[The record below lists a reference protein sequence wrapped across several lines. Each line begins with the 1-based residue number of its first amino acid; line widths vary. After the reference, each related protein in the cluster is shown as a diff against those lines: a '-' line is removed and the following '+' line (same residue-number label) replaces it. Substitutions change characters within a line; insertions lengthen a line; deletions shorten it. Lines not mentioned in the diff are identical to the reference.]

1 MFSGFSAYLEHWPLA
16 RPFRISR
23 GAKVEAVVAVV
34 QARAG
39 DCVGRGESVPYA
51 RYGESPESVLTQL
64 EILSKHGPLALG
76 REGLLELLPP
86 GAARNAA
93 DCALWDLEAQRTGRS
108 VADILRQDSPP
119 SFTTAV
125 TVCLD
130 DPHKMGEA
138 ASRVCDAPLIKVKV
152 DAQPEAAIAAVA
164 RAAPHARLIVDPN
177 ESWTVDLLRELQP
190 FLVQSNVA
198 MVEQPVPATSDE
210 LLEGFAPLV
219 PLCADESVHTTADLQ
234 HVVKRYQ
241 LINIKLDKT
250 GGLTEA
256 LKLRQAARAG
266 GLGVMVGCMVCT
278 SLGIAPALQLACGAD
293 FLDLDGPWW
302 LLNDRPHGVRIERG
316 TLTVDSRLLWGRPE
330 NDQHRRAGR

>member
-23 GAKVEAVVAVV
+23 GAKTEAVVVV
-34 QARAG
+34 VEARA
-39 DCVGRGESVPYA
+39 DDYVGRGESVPYA
-51 RYGESPESVLTQL
+51 RYGQTPESVLRQL
-64 EILSKHGPLALG
+64 EVLSKHGPRELG

-93 DCALWDLEAQRTGRS
+93 DCALWDLEARRTGRS
-108 VADILRQDSPP
+108 VADILRQDFPP

-125 TVCLD
+125 TVSLD
-130 DPHKMGEA
+130 DPQKMGEE

-152 DAQPEAAIAAVA
+152 DAQPEAAIAAVM

-177 ESWTVDLLRELQP
+177 ESWTFDLLRELQP
-190 FLVQSNVA
+190 LLVQSNVA
-198 MVEQPVPATSDE
+198 VVEQPLPAKSDGM
-210 LLEGFAPLV
+210 LEGFVPLV
-219 PLCADESVHTTADLQ
+219 PLCADESVHTMAELEY
-234 HVVKRYQ
+234 VRRRYQ

-250 GGLTEA
+250 GGLTQA
-256 LKLRQAARAG
+256 LRLRQAARAS
-266 GLGVMVGCMVCT
+266 GLGVMVCT
-278 SLGIAPALQLACGAD
+278 SLGIAPALQLACDAD

-330 NDQHRRAGR
+330 SDQHRRAGR